1 MTALASQQA
10 RRSGLDIPGH
20 PEGSGTD
27 GADSPGPDLPAGRP
41 PHRRCRLPPDR
52 QPPLHRSRHR
62 RGAGLHRP
70 HRPDPDARETGD
82 PGPRGQSGAGRRR
95 VVPALSL
102 DGPQGHRDSRRSGH
116 RDPRR
121 LHGPQRPQ
129 HADPAG
135 AGPGDGPARRPR
147 SGRRRLDRSDRHRLR
162 RHPALPAL
170 RQPLRRR
177 YRHPDPD
184 LHHAGLG
191 A

>member
-1 MTALASQQA
+1 MTALASQQSPA
-10 RRSGLDIPGH
+10 HRPGYPRH

-27 GADSPGPDLPAGRP
+27 GTDSAGPDIPAGRS

-52 QPPLHRSRHR
+52 RPPLHRSRHR

-70 HRPDPDARETGD
+70 YRPDPDARETGGSR
-82 PGPRGQSGAGRRR
+82 PGGQSRAGGGR
-95 VVPALSL
+95 VVPPLSL
-102 DGPQGHRDSRRSGH
+102 DGAQGHRDSRRSDH

-121 LHGPQRPQ
+121 LHRPQRPQ

-135 AGPGDGPARRPR
+135 AGPGDGPARCAR
-147 SGRRRLDRSDRHRLR
+147 SGRRRLDRPHRHRLR